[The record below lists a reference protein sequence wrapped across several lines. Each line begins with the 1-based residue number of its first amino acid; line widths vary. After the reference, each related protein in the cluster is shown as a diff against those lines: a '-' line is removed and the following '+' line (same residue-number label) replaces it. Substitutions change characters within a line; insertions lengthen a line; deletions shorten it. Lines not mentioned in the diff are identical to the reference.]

1 MGKRKHERVYMSLPC
16 YYALGGLNYK
26 NGFATSCP
34 QQSDQLQILS
44 EAYLPSEIINSKN
57 FVQHRLDLMNGLWP
71 RGCDMCSHVEKA
83 KSGRSMRQEELV
95 TLEHYNKD
103 GTVAFAGLKTVE
115 IRFSHSCNMSC
126 LHCSQVF
133 SSGWMSKLKRYNS
146 DEEDKKHQLHQL
158 TGVMHRKSPD
168 DDLTMSISTERAIEI
183 VEDLNKNFP
192 NIERIDFAGGEV
204 LYQKQFFPTLRKLT
218 EHPNAKNMK
227 VMFHSNF
234 NAEFN
239 PVELSNLLQNF
250 EKSLIMVSVDAGP
263 RIYPYF
269 RQGDWN
275 KLKQNI
281 ESFRAVNNKTTQ
293 INLVC
298 TTGAYQIMELSDVFE
313 GFLSLDSNHINA
325 SIIFTPDYLNPSVM
339 MLHYKDFVIEEIAR
353 TRQVIENIYN
363 KRLKNLK
370 DSMFMNSYIGDYT
383 NHEWTDI
390 KSAREAVSVIETYT
404 LTHKAN
410 LEHWNAFMVYIRK
423 TDAIWKQDFNS
434 HIQNFKY
441 IDGEVKL
448 NV

>member
-1 MGKRKHERVYMSLPC
+1 VNLSC

-34 QQSDQLQILS
+34 QQSDQLQILN

-57 FVQHRLDLMNGLWP
+57 FVQHRKDLMQGIWP
-71 RGCDMCSHVEKA
+71 RGCDMCKHVEQA
-83 KSGRSMRQEELV
+83 NSGRSMRQEEPVDLQY
-95 TLEHYNKD
+95 YNNN
-103 GTVAFAGLKTVE
+103 GTVDFKGLKTVE

-133 SSGWMSKLKRYNS
+133 SSGWMSKLKKYVS
-146 DEEDKKHQLHQL
+146 DEEDQKYQLHQL

-183 VEDLNKNFP
+183 VEDLNLNFP

-218 EHPNAKNMK
+218 QHPNAKNMK

-234 NAEFN
+234 NANFN

-250 EKSLIMVSVDAGP
+250 GKSLIMISVDAGP

-281 ESFRAVNNKTTQ
+281 EAFRAVNNKCTQ

-298 TTGAYQIMELSDVFE
+298 TTGAYQIMELSDVFN

-339 MLHYKDFVIEEIAR
+339 MLYHSDFVIEEIAR
-353 TRQVIENIYN
+353 TRQVIENITQQ
-363 KRLKNLK
+363 RLKNLK
-370 DSMFMNSYIGDYT
+370 DSMFLNSYIGNYKT
-383 NHEWTDI
+383 HEWTDI
-390 KSAREAVSVIETYT
+390 ESAKEAVSVIEKYT
-404 LTHKAN
+404 KTHKS
-410 LEHWNAFMVYIRK
+410 ESKHWESFMVYIKK
-423 TDAIWKQDFNS
+423 TDAIWKQDFNNY
-434 HIQNFKY
+434 IQNFKY
-441 IDGEVKL
+441 VNGEVIK

>member
-1 MGKRKHERVYMSLPC
+1 MSLPC

-57 FVQHRLDLMNGLWP
+57 FVQHRNDLMQGIWP
-71 RGCDMCSHVEKA
+71 SGCDMCKHVEQA
-83 KSGRSMRQEELV
+83 NSGRSMRQEEPVDLQY
-95 TLEHYNKD
+95 YNNN
-103 GTVAFAGLKTVE
+103 GTVDFKGLKTVE

-133 SSGWMSKLKRYNS
+133 SSGWMSKLKRYVS
-146 DEEDKKHQLHQL
+146 DDEDKKYQLHQL

-183 VEDLNKNFP
+183 VEDLNVNFP

-218 EHPNAKNMK
+218 QHPNAKNMK
-227 VMFHSNF
+227 IMFHSNF
-234 NAEFN
+234 NADFD
-239 PVELSNLLQNF
+239 PAELSNLLQNF
-250 EKSLIMVSVDAGP
+250 GKSLIMISVDAGP

-281 ESFRAVNNKTTQ
+281 EAFRAVNNKRTQ

-298 TTGAYQIMELSDVFE
+298 TTGAYQIMELSDVFN

-339 MLHYKDFVIEEIAR
+339 MLYHSDFVIEEIAR
-353 TRQVIENIYN
+353 TKHVIENI
-363 KRLKNLK
+363 KQQRLKNLK
-370 DSMFMNSYIGDYT
+370 DSMFLNSYIGNYKT
-383 NHEWTDI
+383 HEWSDI
-390 KSAREAVSVIETYT
+390 KSAKEAVSVIEKYT
-404 LTHKAN
+404 KTHKS
-410 LEHWNAFMVYIRK
+410 ESKHWESFMVYIKK
-423 TDAIWKQDFNS
+423 TDAIWKQDFNNY
-434 HIQNFKY
+434 IQNFKY
-441 IDGEVKL
+441 VNGEVIQ